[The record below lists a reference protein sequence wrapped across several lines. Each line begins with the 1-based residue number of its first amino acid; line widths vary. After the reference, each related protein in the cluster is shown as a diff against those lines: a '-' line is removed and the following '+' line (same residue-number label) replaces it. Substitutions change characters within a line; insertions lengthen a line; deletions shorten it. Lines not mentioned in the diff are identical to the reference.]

1 MRKRGLSLASAGA
14 VIAAM
19 LVLGACSRGSAEAPR
34 RAETGAGG
42 AGATCDV
49 ASVQSVVPADT
60 TIVAADTLDT
70 PVPHCR
76 IEGYVTTTNPGPNR
90 NNFRLQL
97 PARELWEGRYYF
109 IGLGGS
115 AGYVPTDSQLPRG
128 NPMVKGFAVAGTD
141 TGHTAHLLDW
151 GFLAD
156 PAQAMDH
163 IHRGAHVVAVAT
175 QQITRAYYGTD
186 TLHRYHSGCSG
197 GGRMGSEAIQR
208 YPEDFDGMLIG
219 GNAGLHRLRPDSP
232 RWADWANFVS
242 MVREM
247 TREPGSW
254 LSPAKLKFAEE
265 KVTAACDMTDGVRDD
280 VIWDHR
286 RCAFDFKTLKCAAGD
301 APDCLTQPEIT
312 SIENLL
318 RDTRMPISNMGDWT
332 FLGAVPPPWDPTPSV
347 ENMPQ
352 TSAALVILTTW
363 ARTYLNQPDRDIVA
377 EPLTDAEIATMGV
390 VQKQVGFSAPVNP
403 DLEGIEAAGT
413 KIIFWNGVSDSCC
426 SNVSLEESYVDLAQ
440 TRNGDLRRVAE
451 FAQLYHI
458 PGMAHCGGGTGP
470 DDAPDQLLQAMIEW
484 VEQGRAPAAVETHRG
499 ADRATPIFAAA
510 RAPAESGV
518 SIPVAG
524 GASRDFLI
532 CPFPQV
538 SVFDASQADVPG
550 AVYEAG
556 NWTCRMPGE

>member
-1 MRKRGLSLASAGA
+1 MRKRGLSPSSAGA

-19 LVLGACSRGSAEAPR
+19 LVLGACSRGSDEAPR
-34 RAETGAGG
+34 RAETGDG
-42 AGATCDV
+42 AARATCDV

-60 TIVAADTLDT
+60 TIFAADTLDT

-156 PAQAMDH
+156 AAQAMDH

-208 YPEDFDGMLIG
+208 YPEDFDGVLIG
-219 GNAGLHRLRPDSP
+219 GNAGLHRLRPGSP

-301 APDCLTQPEIT
+301 SPDCLTQPEIT

-347 ENMPQ
+347 ENMPH

-377 EPLTDAEIATMGV
+377 QPLTDAEIETMGA

-451 FAQLYHI
+451 FARLYHI

-470 DDAPDQLLQAMIEW
+470 DDAPDQLLQALIEW
-484 VEQGRAPAAVETHRG
+484 VEQGRAPGAVETHRG
-499 ADRATPIFAAA
+499 NDRVTPIFAAA
-510 RAPAESGV
+510 HAPAESGV
-518 SIPVAG
+518 LIPVAG

-550 AVYEAG
+550 AVHQAEH
-556 NWTCRMPGE
+556 WTCRMPGE